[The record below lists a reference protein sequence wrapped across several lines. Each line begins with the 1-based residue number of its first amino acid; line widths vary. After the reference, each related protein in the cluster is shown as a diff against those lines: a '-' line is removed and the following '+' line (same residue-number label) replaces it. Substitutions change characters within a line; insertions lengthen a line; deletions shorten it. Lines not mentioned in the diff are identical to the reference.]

1 MGANINNPMEIVSLS
16 SCLET
21 TYTDLKDAKFRHNL
35 CEKRSE
41 RSGSSALLCENMS
54 LWNAAC
60 PFIAPDIKV
69 HLESENLHQCGQLL
83 RRVRVPEVYPPA
95 GAAEG
100 RRGQQRSVGGEVTG
114 GQEVQ
119 GLPGSSRQVPDER
132 IRAQAPQA
140 NHLREHRSV
149 TALMSIIL
157 RKLFSVTASGTGWSM
172 QLTVKKRKTKSSES
186 AVTQPM
192 VAVEKKREQTPQ
204 RSVSVLGKRP

>member
-1 MGANINNPMEIVSLS
+1 MHV
-16 SCLET
+16 
-21 TYTDLKDAKFRHNL
+21 
-35 CEKRSE
+35 
-41 RSGSSALLCENMS
+41 
-54 LWNAAC
+54 
-60 PFIAPDIKV
+60 
-69 HLESENLHQCGQLL
+69 ESENLHQCGQLL

-119 GLPGSSRQVPDER
+119 GLPGSSRQVAYER

-157 RKLFSVTASGTGWSM
+157 CFLNSLFSVTASGTGWSM
-172 QLTVKKRKTKSSES
+172 QLTVKKQNKVLRVCCYTTCGGSGK
-186 AVTQPM
+186 
-192 VAVEKKREQTPQ
+192 KKREQTPQ
-204 RSVSVLGKRP
+204 RSVGVLGKRPR

>member
-1 MGANINNPMEIVSLS
+1 MANSVLI
-16 SCLET
+16 CAR
-21 TYTDLKDAKFRHNL
+21 KDTRGRDHQL
-35 CEKRSE
+35 CSVQ
-41 RSGSSALLCENMS
+41 NTS

-69 HLESENLHQCGQLL
+69 HFESENLHQRGQLL
-83 RRVRVPEVYPPA
+83 CRVRVPEVYPPA
-95 GAAEG
+95 GATEG

-172 QLTVKKRKTKSSES
+172 QLTVKKKKTTKSSES
-186 AVTQPM
+186 AVTQPA
-192 VAVEKKREQTPQ
+192 VAVEKKENQPLNAL
-204 RSVSVLGKRP
+204 SVF